1 MTKTAQAREA
11 YNLYQQKNL
20 ARLIFH
26 AIKLFLYTAVP
37 ATVIAYLTDHIS
49 GLFYILAPFFIYI
62 SFPFWF
68 GLYVSSALL
77 AQMAGESL
85 GKKTLLGDNPTFP
98 DVTFHL
104 TGFRVKDESNES

>member
-20 ARLIFH
+20 VRLIFH
-26 AIKLFLYTAVP
+26 AIKLFLYTAAP
-37 ATVIAYLTDHIS
+37 ATVIAYLTDHVS
-49 GLFYILAPFFIYI
+49 GLFYILAPFFIYL

-77 AQMAGESL
+77 TQMAGESL